1 MKLPP
6 SAGQRLAMPGI
17 LAAALVAGGVAA
29 LVLTQQLVSKA
40 TGEQQAATAERQSAQ
55 SKLERATDEERE
67 IRDRLLDYRKLLDR
81 GVIGDE
87 RRLDWVDRIGEI
99 KAARKLFDVK
109 YSIDTQRPVD
119 YPGLAGGG
127 DVEFMASPMKVDM
140 ALLHEDDLFR
150 FLDDLRR
157 VLSAHVVIRSCTLQR
172 SAVAAAAPDR
182 RLAPRLQAS
191 CEIDLVT
198 IRDRKMG
205 PA

>member
-1 MKLPP
+1 MKLPRG
-6 SAGQRLAMPGI
+6 SGQRLVAPGI

-29 LVLTQQLVSKA
+29 LVLTQRLVQKA
-40 TGEQQAATAERQSAQ
+40 AAEQQAATAERQSAQ
-55 SKLERATDEERE
+55 NKLEQATDEERE
-67 IRDRLLDYRKLLDR
+67 IRDRLVDYRKLLDR

-99 KAARKLFDVK
+99 KAARKLFDVR
-109 YSIDTQRPVD
+109 YSIDAQRPVN

-127 DVEFMASPMKVDM
+127 DVEFMASAMRLDM
-140 ALLHEDDLFR
+140 SLLHEEDLFR

-157 VLSAHVVIRSCTLQR
+157 ALSAHVVVRSCSLQR
-172 SAVAAAAPDR
+172 AERVATDR
-182 RLAPRLQAS
+182 GLAPRLQAS

>member
-6 SAGQRLAMPGI
+6 GAGQRLAAPGI

-29 LVLTQQLVSKA
+29 VLLTQQLVQKA
-40 TGEQQAATAERQSAQ
+40 ASEQQAAAAERQSAQ
-55 SKLERATDEERE
+55 SKLEQATEEERE
-67 IRDRLLDYRKLLDR
+67 IRDRLVDYRKLLER

-99 KAARKLFDVK
+99 KMARKLFDVR
-109 YSIDTQRPVD
+109 YSIDAQRPVT
-119 YPGLAGGG
+119 YPGFAGGG
-127 DVEFMASPMKVDM
+127 DVEFMASNMQLDM
-140 ALLHEDDLFR
+140 SLLHEEDLFR

-157 VLSAHVVIRSCTLQR
+157 ALSAHVVVKSCNLQR
-172 SAVAAAAPDR
+172 AERLASDR
-182 RLAPRLQAS
+182 GLAPRLQAS
-191 CEIDLVT
+191 CDIDLVT